1 MEKLFTRKTDDLK
14 PDLMRLVEISE
25 PAMRL
30 VSPHDNLRGLRV
42 PVFLLHGA
50 GDTVIPAS
58 ETLWLAHDA
67 PEGCVQNALVSPAVV
82 HVELEGKPS
91 AKDQWDLV
99 HFMAQII
106 EQAELETTRY

>member
-1 MEKLFTRKTDDLK
+1 
-14 PDLMRLVEISE
+14 
-25 PAMRL
+25 MRL

-67 PEGCVQNALVSPAVV
+67 PDGCVQNALVSPAVV

-106 EQAELETTRY
+106 EQAELETPRY